1 MVDPPGEEAA
11 ISRRTADAPVAVK
24 TASDATV
31 RLSDVLGRLGA
42 RRSDIRRCAAL
53 ARVCRKSH
61 EPAETAAIALLAA
74 TAEVFARRAL
84 DHPWRRSDVTRA
96 LSSVSELTGLTDEA
110 VRADIH
116 ARVALDPSIIQ
127 LPPAVAIETQL
138 KVLFALTDVEHV
150 SLWTLAA
157 FDGLR
162 SRFHVGRGKR
172 DRRTGLVAR
181 AVLEG
186 AQAEERSSTTHGV
199 PVLRWQRTDGVLVFD
214 VPDEGAAAA
223 TAAARTASGALA
235 LVLEREAL
243 LIRNSARERA
253 LVEPR
258 ERLLTRLGFDLH
270 DGPIQDVAAL
280 AGDIRLFRSQ
290 LADALATT
298 DLPDVLLGRIDDFE
312 ARVGAI
318 DRGLRQMIHSLESP
332 GMKRQSLADALR
344 RETEAFKE
352 ETDVPVELVVRGDV
366 SSLTDSQR
374 IAIIRIVQ
382 ESLTNIR
389 EHAHAS
395 RVSVA
400 VMATSNEIAVDVND
414 DGRGF
419 DLERTLV
426 RAARAGRLGLLGMSE
441 RVRLLGGRFDVRSR
455 AGDGTKV
462 SVVLPAWRPT
472 ANEAAAVADTRAG

>member
-1 MVDPPGEEAA
+1 VAA
-11 ISRRTADAPVAVK
+11 K

-61 EPAETAAIALLAA
+61 EPAETAAIALLSA

-84 DHPWRRSDVTRA
+84 DHPWRRSDVTKA

-138 KVLFALTDVEHV
+138 KVLFALTEVEHV
-150 SLWTLAA
+150 SLWTLTA
-157 FDGLR
+157 FDGLA
-162 SRFHVGRGKR
+162 SRFRVGRGKR
-172 DRRTGLVAR
+172 DRRAGMVAR
-181 AVLEG
+181 SVLEG
-186 AQAEERSSTTHGV
+186 AEAERSETMQGV

-214 VPDEGAAAA
+214 VREEDATAAI
-223 TAAARTASGALA
+223 AAARTAAGALA

-290 LADALATT
+290 LADALAET

-472 ANEAAAVADTRAG
+472 ANEAAAVADTGAG

>member
-1 MVDPPGEEAA
+1 V
-11 ISRRTADAPVAVK
+11 
-24 TASDATV
+24 
-31 RLSDVLGRLGA
+31 
-42 RRSDIRRCAAL
+42 
-53 ARVCRKSH
+53 
-61 EPAETAAIALLAA
+61 
-74 TAEVFARRAL
+74 
-84 DHPWRRSDVTRA
+84 
-96 LSSVSELTGLTDEA
+96 
-110 VRADIH
+110 
-116 ARVALDPSIIQ
+116 
-127 LPPAVAIETQL
+127 
-138 KVLFALTDVEHV
+138 
-150 SLWTLAA
+150 
-157 FDGLR
+157 
-162 SRFHVGRGKR
+162 
-172 DRRTGLVAR
+172 
-181 AVLEG
+181 
-186 AQAEERSSTTHGV
+186 
-199 PVLRWQRTDGVLVFD
+199 VLVFD
-214 VPDEGAAAA
+214 VPEEDEAGAV
-223 TAAARTASGALA
+223 AAARTTSGALA

-280 AGDIRLFRSQ
+280 AGDIRLFRAQ
-290 LADALATT
+290 LADVLATT
-298 DLPDVLLGRIDDFE
+298 DAPAPVLGRVDDLE

-318 DRGLRQMIHSLESP
+318 DRALRQMIHSLESP

-366 SSLTDSQR
+366 TTLTDSQR

-395 RVSVA
+395 RVSVS
-400 VMATSNEIAVDVND
+400 VMATPSEIEVEVND

-441 RVRLLGGRFDVRSR
+441 RARLLGGRFDVRSH
-455 AGDGTKV
+455 AGGPTEV
-462 SVVLPAWRPT
+462 SVVLPAWRPSEE
-472 ANEAAAVADTRAG
+472 EAASEGVSAV

>member
-1 MVDPPGEEAA
+1 
-11 ISRRTADAPVAVK
+11 VAEK
-24 TASDATV
+24 TASDATI

-53 ARVCRKSH
+53 ARVCGRSP

-84 DHPWRRSDVTRA
+84 DHPWRRSDVTKA
-96 LSSVSELTGLTDEA
+96 VNSVSDLTGLTDEA

-138 KVLFALTDVEHV
+138 KVFYGLMDVEHV
-150 SLWTLAA
+150 SLWTFAA

-172 DRRTGLVAR
+172 DRRARLVAR
-181 AVLEG
+181 STLEK
-186 AQAEERSSTTHGV
+186 AQPERSASTHGV
-199 PVLRWQRTDGVLVFD
+199 PVLRWQRADGVLVFD
-214 VPDEGAAAA
+214 VLEEDAAPAL
-223 TAAARTASGALA
+223 AAARTASGALA

-290 LADALATT
+290 LVDVLATT
-298 DLPDVLLGRIDDFE
+298 EVPAALLGRFDDLE

-318 DRGLRQMIHSLESP
+318 DRALRQMIHSLESP
-332 GMKRQSLADALR
+332 GVRRQSLADALR

-366 SSLTDSQR
+366 TSLTDSQR
-374 IAIIRIVQ
+374 IAIVRIVQ

-400 VMATSNEIAVDVND
+400 VMATSSEIAVDVND

-419 DLERTLV
+419 DVERTLV

-455 AGDGTKV
+455 ASDGTRV

-472 ANEAAAVADTRAG
+472 ENEATALVDSGAV

>member
-1 MVDPPGEEAA
+1 VAA
-11 ISRRTADAPVAVK
+11 K

-42 RRSDIRRCAAL
+42 RRSDIRRCTAL
-53 ARVCRKSH
+53 ARVCGKSH

-84 DHPWRRSDVTRA
+84 DHPWRRSDVTKA
-96 LSSVSELTGLTDEA
+96 VNSVSELTGLTDEA
-110 VRADIH
+110 VRADVH
-116 ARVALDPSIIQ
+116 ARVSLDPSIIQ

-138 KVLFALTDVEHV
+138 KAFYALMDVENA
-150 SLWTLAA
+150 SLWTLEA

-162 SRFHVGRGKR
+162 SRCHVGRGKR
-172 DRRTGLVAR
+172 DRRARLVAR

-186 AQAEERSSTTHGV
+186 AQAERSATTHGV
-199 PVLRWQRTDGVLVFD
+199 PVLRWQRADGVLVFD
-214 VPDEGAAAA
+214 VLEEDA
-223 TAAARTASGALA
+223 TPALAAARTASGALA

-243 LIRNSARERA
+243 LIRNTARERA

-280 AGDIRLFRSQ
+280 AGDLRLFRSQ
-290 LADALATT
+290 LVDVLATT
-298 DLPDVLLGRIDDFE
+298 DVPPALLGRIDDFE

-332 GMKRQSLADALR
+332 GMTRQSLAEALR
-344 RETEAFKE
+344 RETDAFNE

-366 SSLTDSQR
+366 TSLTDSQR
-374 IAIIRIVQ
+374 IAIVRIVQ

-400 VMATSNEIAVDVND
+400 VMATSSEIAVDVND

-419 DLERTLV
+419 DVERTLV

-441 RVRLLGGRFDVRSR
+441 RVRLLGGRFDVRSHTS
-455 AGDGTKV
+455 DGTKV

-472 ANEAAAVADTRAG
+472 ANEAAAIADTGAV

>member
-1 MVDPPGEEAA
+1 VAA
-11 ISRRTADAPVAVK
+11 K

-42 RRSDIRRCAAL
+42 RRADIRRCAAF
-53 ARVCRKSH
+53 ARVCGRSH
-61 EPAETAAIALLAA
+61 EPAETAALGLLAA

-84 DHPWRRSDVTRA
+84 DHPWRRSDVTKA

-127 LPPAVAIETQL
+127 LPPAVAIEMQL
-138 KVLFALTDVEHV
+138 KVLFALTNVEHV
-150 SLWTLAA
+150 SLWTLGA

-162 SRFHVGRGKR
+162 SRVHVGRGKR
-172 DRRTGLVAR
+172 DRRASLVAR

-186 AQAEERSSTTHGV
+186 TQAEGSATLQGV

-214 VPDEGAAAA
+214 VLAEDA
-223 TAAARTASGALA
+223 TAAITAARTASGALA

-243 LIRNSARERA
+243 LIRTSARERA

-290 LADALATT
+290 LADVLATT
-298 DLPDVLLGRIDDFE
+298 EVPDLLLGRIDDFE

-332 GMKRQSLADALR
+332 GMTRQPLADALR

-366 SSLTDSQR
+366 TSLTDSQR
-374 IAIIRIVQ
+374 IAIVRIVQ

-400 VMATSNEIAVDVND
+400 VMATANEIAVDVND

-419 DLERTLV
+419 DVERTLV

-441 RVRLLGGRFDVRSR
+441 RVRLLGGRFDVRSHT
-455 AGDGTKV
+455 GDGTKV
-462 SVVLPAWRPT
+462 SIVLPAWRPT
-472 ANEAAAVADTRAG
+472 ANEAAPMADTGAV